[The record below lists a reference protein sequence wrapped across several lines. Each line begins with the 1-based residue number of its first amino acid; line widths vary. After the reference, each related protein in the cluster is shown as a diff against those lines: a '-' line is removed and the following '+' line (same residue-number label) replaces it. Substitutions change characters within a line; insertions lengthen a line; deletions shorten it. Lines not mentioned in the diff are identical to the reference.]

1 MKALVLGYGNR
12 SRNDDGVGWF
22 VVERL
27 AELEL
32 PGVELLTSHQ
42 LDIDHA
48 EVISRFDTVVFVDA
62 AVPQSPRPMARTLVK
77 PNFRGHA
84 VAHYL
89 TPSDLLELAVTL
101 FGHAPRAFLFSIR
114 GHDFNFGTTLSAPTE
129 CAAREAVRQI
139 SPLVLPLTEQGARGW
154 ESEAAHA

>member
-1 MKALVLGYGNR
+1 MKALVVGYGNH

-27 AELEL
+27 EELRL
-32 PGVELLTSHQ
+32 PDVDLLAAHQ

-62 AVPQSPRPMARTLVK
+62 AIPQSPVPLARAVVK
-77 PNFRGHA
+77 PGFRSHA
-84 VAHYL
+84 VAHYV
-89 TPSDLLELAVTL
+89 TPGDVLELAMTL
-101 FGHAPRAFLFSIR
+101 FGRAPRAFLFSIR

-129 CAAREAVRQI
+129 SAATEAVRQI
-139 SPLVLPLTEQGARGW
+139 SELLQ
-154 ESEAAHA
+154 AATQPPVAAV